1 MTVKDRQLWW
11 FEAWCAD
18 VSGRQMESCRSPTEA
33 EAAAAVQTPDSC
45 LSLFPSLSLFVS
57 LYLPFCNCEISD
69 FMHHRHG
76 DQFSPISLSYFH
88 FLYFFPSFFNLREKN
103 CKFPVWLFCCLVLYL
118 DHKPH
123 LWRILSDFSLSLSL
137 SLFFSSGFASS
148 FSHSPSFLHCC
159 FHLVT
164 CLSFIILQL
173 VLVL

>member
-11 FEAWCAD
+11 FEAWCVD

-45 LSLFPSLSLFVS
+45 LSLFLSLSLFVS

-103 CKFPVWLFCCLVLYL
+103 CKFPVWLFCSLVLYL

-137 SLFFSSGFASS
+137 FFSSGFASS
-148 FSHSPSFLHCC
+148 FSHSPSFCIA
-159 FHLVT
+159 V
-164 CLSFIILQL
+164 SI
-173 VLVL
+173 